1 MTNIQVQ
8 MKQAQKVLAE
18 VKKGNEQSP
27 QVKPMTKVIL
37 AKQLKRN
44 DLQASEDEYFSD
56 ELDLDGCLSRDID
69 EKGTVENIFSNMKT
83 FQRTQGLDEFYENGT
98 FNQKSPRFNEVQD
111 ENYQQA

>member
-8 MKQAQKVLAE
+8 MKQAQKVLAG

-44 DLQASEDEYFSD
+44 DLQASED
-56 ELDLDGCLSRDID
+56 GCLSRDID
-69 EKGTVENIFSNMKT
+69 EKGTVENIFQNMKT

-111 ENYQQA
+111 ENY